1 MNDRIKEFQE
11 KLKKRSKVNF
21 LTAFL
26 TIIINLVGY
35 QATEPFAQQLGRS
48 PGGGSSG
55 YRYLIGLLPFLRQY
69 SRNLI
74 PLYLTFIEMVLLL
87 MLRLLPLIRLVVTLR
102 MRCVEVSVLLGLVH
116 GLELFPLL
124 LSLLITQVL
133 ISGGNLAAFE
143 LLNVV
148 EVPGVFLI
156 VLEVLLDLWLG
167 FPIPLHKGIRG
178 CGSELAGEFL
188 RT

>member
-1 MNDRIKEFQE
+1 VNDRIKEFQE
-11 KLKKRSKVNF
+11 KLKKRSEVNF

-26 TIIINLVGY
+26 TIVINFVGY

-48 PGGGSSG
+48 PGGGCSG
-55 YRYLIGLLPFLRQY
+55 YRYFIGLLPFLRQY

-74 PLYLTFIEMVLLL
+74 LLHLTFIEMAFLL
-87 MLRLLPLIRLVVTLR
+87 MLRLIPFSRLLVTLG
-102 MRCVEVSVLLGLVH
+102 MRWVEVSLLLGLVH

-124 LSLLITQVL
+124 LSFLITQVL
-133 ISGGNLAAFE
+133 ILAGDLASLE

-178 CGSELAGEFL
+178 CRSELAGKFL
-188 RT
+188 GT